1 MMVKCPKC
9 EHKFK
14 PVNKAQPVNDY
25 QIAKMME
32 SKTKAYTALVKDI
45 ISRVRRNIPSDNNK
59 ESIMSFV
66 SKISDYKYEAIK
78 KAYNMYVNKGYF
90 WQGKGFNYFIKM
102 VDTVEE
108 DWLKYAEI
116 QKKKFG
122 TTPKIIDWRN
132 NAKSENSKINTK
144 EKNINSRRSQRIN

>member
-1 MMVKCPKC
+1 M
-9 EHKFK
+9 
-14 PVNKAQPVNDY
+14 
-25 QIAKMME
+25 AKQ
-32 SKTKAYTALVKDI
+32 L
-45 ISRVRRNIPSDNNK
+45 
-59 ESIMSFV
+59 ESITIKLSKNEV
-66 SKISDYKYEAIK
+66 RLLSRALYVTKISNYKYEAIK

-122 TTPKIIDWRN
+122 TTPKIINWRN

-144 EKNINSRRSQRIN
+144 EKDINSRRSQRIN